1 MKTKYNKIANK
12 GKRIITNDRKPINLK
27 KVIENNIPDY
37 KAKYKSATNIA
48 IHYIN
53 AYDKS
58 RYKNYNYKVYIAILT
73 FLFIFTFIL
82 LIVTYIKH

>member
-1 MKTKYNKIANK
+1 METKCSRIANN
-12 GKRIITNDRKPINLK
+12 GKRIIPNNRKPIDLK
-27 KVIENNIPDY
+27 KVVENNIPDY
-37 KAKYKSATNIA
+37 KAKYKSSTNIA
-48 IHYIN
+48 SHYIN

-58 RYKNYNYKVYIAILT
+58 RYKNYDYKFYIAILT